1 MILHWG
7 SFALLDFLLSPPHNE
22 GDQLRKGRI
31 AMQSK
36 EISDAAAAAAFR
48 RLVTHLQHRHDAEN
62 IDLMGLAGF
71 CRNCLADWVMEA
83 ANSQGDDLTKDE
95 ARELI
100 HGMPAAEW
108 KAKFQAEATPEQLQ
122 RMKDS
127 VAKNAG
133 NH

>member
-1 MILHWG
+1 M
-7 SFALLDFLLSPPHNE
+7 D
-22 GDQLRKGRI
+22 
-31 AMQSK
+31 K
-36 EISDAAAAAAFR
+36 EITDAAAAAAFR
-48 RLVTHLQHRHDAEN
+48 RLVAHLQHRHDAEN

-83 ANSQGDDLTKDE
+83 ANEQGGELTKDD

-108 KAKFQAEATPEQLQ
+108 KAKFQSEATPEQLQ
-122 RMKDS
+122 RMKES

-133 NH
+133 PL